1 MLANW
6 EARKWLEGKDMKIQS
21 FLLIFSV
28 NMAFMYLG
36 FKALPLEQVA
46 LMAGAFTALS
56 MGGFRLLKLR

>member
-1 MLANW
+1 
-6 EARKWLEGKDMKIQS
+6 MKIQS